1 MSRLA
6 AARLT
11 PPLYGFLGSET
22 NLFAVHAAL
31 EILPVPIT
39 GSVCILIIVSAVI
52 DAAQISADAAIG
64 LAMSLAAFAFFAW
77 YSNRIKFVSYD
88 TDNLYV
94 SGLFQSVVIP
104 LADVQNL
111 YYSGVAV
118 VVPLKLPSLFGEK
131 IIFVP
136 TWFTSILLVF
146 GSHSVIDDIRA
157 MAKSASHS
165 QSAI

>member
-1 MSRLA
+1 MASWVPKRISSLYT
-6 AARLT
+6 L
-11 PPLYGFLGSET
+11 PLK
-22 NLFAVHAAL
+22 
-31 EILPVPIT
+31 ILPVPMT

-64 LAMSLAAFAFFAW
+64 LAMSLAAFAFFGW
-77 YSNRIKFVSYD
+77 YSNRIKFVSY
-88 TDNLYV
+88 DNLYV

-146 GSHSVIDDIRA
+146 GSHSVIDGIRA